1 MKFPLMLGVEKE
13 SKKEG
18 AKMKPDELEEMAR
31 EIFEMVRDNAIEDGC
46 LSQDRNLIWENTHQS
61 VRNQAMRVA
70 KWHLK
75 ALRTLRSKT
84 RKEDAEI
91 AQDDDNIVECDG
103 ANSYYCQLGDA
114 KATSFKIARAIL
126 KKDKEERDGR

>member
-1 MKFPLMLGVEKE
+1 MNDDALEDLARKCKWETGFEPPIGDPRNKDFIEADVKKIVE
-13 SKKEG
+13 
-18 AKMKPDELEEMAR
+18 A
-31 EIFEMVRDNAIEDGC
+31 
-46 LSQDRNLIWENTHQS
+46 
-61 VRNQAMRVA
+61 
-70 KWHLK
+70 LK
-75 ALRTLRSKT
+75 TLRPKT